1 MPDLATISAALGS
14 IKTATEI
21 AKYFRDSDFNLEKA
35 EMKLKLADLV
45 SALAEV
51 KMELVE
57 VQDEII
63 KKDKVIADLREAFKA
78 KDDLVRRYDAYYK
91 KDEKGGPVGV
101 PYCLRCWEGEHK
113 MRQLVHDSKDH
124 RTRMCTGCGQRY
136 EGRMSSEI
144 IPQKEGQE

>member
-21 AKYFRDSDFNLEKA
+21 AKYFRESDFNLEKA
-35 EMKLKLADLV
+35 ELKLKLADLV

-57 VQDEII
+57 VQDEMIQ
-63 KKDKVIADLREAFKA
+63 KDKIIAELREALET

-91 KDEKGGPVGV
+91 KDEEGNPIGV
-101 PYCLRCWEGEHK
+101 PYCLRCWEVEHK
-113 MRQLVHDSKDH
+113 MRQLVHDPKDY
-124 RTRMCTGCGQRY
+124 RTRICTGCGQRY

-144 IPQKEGQE
+144 LPKKEG